1 MISIFDILN
10 FADFIKSKYPEI
22 FITMVINDI
31 RNLNVDKVLNHV
43 LDINFF
49 QNFFNDFSIQTINYV
64 EFNKEGSC
72 VYNNEDYERVYS
84 GRNGDVEN
92 NIPGCFDLFIH
103 KDFLNEFKTYN
114 INYFDFT
121 FNEDDEREILQFP
134 IFNKKVVEYAEEIKQ
149 KYLGE
154 NFESIC
160 YRTNVTD
167 FEKLKNF
174 RNKLNETID
183 KKNNYFICSNSSEVK
198 KFLSE
203 LDVNSHMVRGF
214 VDEKYH
220 LDGYPTGDNQM
231 IDAFNSVTELYLL
244 GESKK
249 IYYDGEMP
257 WVSLFV
263 WYARTVKKIKFIY

>member
-1 MISIFDILN
+1 MISIFDICN
-10 FADFIKSKYPEI
+10 FTDFIKKNYKDISI
-22 FITMVINDI
+22 SLIINDI
-31 RNLNVDKVLNHV
+31 RNFNVKDVLSNV
-43 LDINFF
+43 LDLEFF
-49 QNFFNDFSIQTINYV
+49 ETFFDEFLIQTIPYSD
-64 EFNKEGSC
+64 FNKFGKCYHNDME
-72 VYNNEDYERVYS
+72 YIRVYS

-92 NIPGCFDLFIH
+92 NIPGCFDLFAH
-103 KDFLNEFKTYN
+103 KDFLKEFKEYN

-134 IFNKKVVEYAEEIKQ
+134 IFNKKVIERAEEIKQ

-160 YRTNVTD
+160 YRTNITD
-167 FEKLKNF
+167 FEKLRRF
-174 RNKLNETID
+174 RNKLDETID

-220 LDGYPTGDNQM
+220 LDGYPTGHNQLT
-231 IDAFNSVTELYLL
+231 DAFNSVTELYLL